1 MSVSGVSSSSTVTQT
16 DWRSLVNQ
24 FKQDFKQLASSLQS
38 GDLTGAQKAYAALQQ
53 LLQSNQSGGQ
63 SSNAQQASSTN
74 NPIQNDFAALGSAL
88 QSGDLSSA
96 QSAFS
101 QLQTDMKAAVQN
113 GSSAA
118 VQSAHH
124 GHHHRHVSS
133 ASDSDSDSGATDQT
147 ASTNSAS
154 SQSTPTGSTFSVYA

>member
-1 MSVSGVSSSSTVTQT
+1 MSVSAVSSSSSVTQT
-16 DWRSLVNQ
+16 DSRSLVNQ

-38 GDLTGAQKAYAALQQ
+38 GDLTGAQQAYAALQQ
-53 LLQSNQSGGQ
+53 LQQSNQSGGQ
-63 SSNAQQASSTN
+63 SSNGQQASSTN

-113 GSSAA
+113 GSSGA

-133 ASDSDSDSGATDQT
+133 ASDSDSDSGATGQT
-147 ASTNSAS
+147 ATTGSTD
-154 SQSTPTGSTFSVYA
+154 SQSVPTGSTFSVYA